1 MLTMKTSYISH
12 ILLLEFKLFHVI
24 RACKGTSLNT
34 QFQGGEGKN
43 RKIRKIL
50 MQIKTRGNETE
61 ILLATKVCW
70 CFVLSTTV
78 FTMRTA
84 SCQKIFFSNVPMMLS
99 PSTDCSFLTPQ
110 KKVFH
115 SKVDKSH

>member
-12 ILLLEFKLFHVI
+12 ILLVEFKLFHVI

-34 QFQGGEGKN
+34 QFQEGGGAGKN

-84 SCQKIFFSNVPMMLS
+84 SCQKNIFFKCAY
-99 PSTDCSFLTPQ
+99 DAQSFHGLFIFNTPE
-110 KKVFH
+110 
-115 SKVDKSH
+115 KSVSLES